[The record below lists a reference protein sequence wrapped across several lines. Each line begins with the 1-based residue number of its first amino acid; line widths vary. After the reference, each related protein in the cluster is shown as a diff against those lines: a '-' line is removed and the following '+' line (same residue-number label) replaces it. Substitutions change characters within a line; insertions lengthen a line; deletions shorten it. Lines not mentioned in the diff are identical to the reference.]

1 VSSELFAPALA
12 SAYGHA
18 VHSSCASYFRQITS
32 FSVVVRR
39 GAASPHAYGDLDRDD
54 PGSRRYGRSGLAVG
68 LTIGGGPFRV
78 RPQRIDYTGDGI
90 GLLGKLIPGQK
101 HTV

>member
-1 VSSELFAPALA
+1 VILIAMILAPAGTA
-12 SAYGHA
+12 AA
-18 VHSSCASYFRQITS
+18 VLPS
-32 FSVVVRR
+32 
-39 GAASPHAYGDLDRDD
+39 
-54 PGSRRYGRSGLAVG
+54 G

-90 GLLGKLIPGQK
+90 GVLGKLIPGQK